1 MNINLNDHKCPVL
14 LKRKL
19 RVTHGKVTQQ
29 VAELVWA
36 PGLTP
41 HQCWSNVTSE
51 RLASWEAVSC
61 LEEVTPLHWKHTKQ
75 RNEWHWEE
83 LGTVWLTPSLYS
95 HFASPGNP
103 LRPSKTYIHTAPSLR
118 WEAGREGEMPAFCR
132 QRQGTEPG
140 PAQETRAA
148 SQLGPS

>member
-1 MNINLNDHKCPVL
+1 MITNVPFYWKGNWGSPMA
-14 LKRKL
+14 KL
-19 RVTHGKVTQQ
+19 HSRWQSWYGPQ
-29 VAELVWA
+29 VY
-36 PGLTP
+36 PTP

-75 RNEWHWEE
+75 RNEWHWKE
-83 LGTVWLTPSLYS
+83 LGTLWLTPSLYS
-95 HFASPGNP
+95 HFALPGNP

-132 QRQGTEPG
+132 QRQGIEPG

-148 SQLGPS
+148 YQLGPS